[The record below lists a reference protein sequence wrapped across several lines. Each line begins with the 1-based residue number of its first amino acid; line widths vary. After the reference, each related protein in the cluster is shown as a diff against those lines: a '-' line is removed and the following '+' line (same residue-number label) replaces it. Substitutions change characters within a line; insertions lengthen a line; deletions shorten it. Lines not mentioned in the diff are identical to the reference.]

1 MKWLVTA
8 FAPFGGAASN
18 SSLIVLNHLRLRDW
32 GGRIE
37 FHYPVPVEFNTAWKN
52 ILEVLDRDHEIT
64 GLLAFGQAENRSRLG
79 IEQVALNFNNP
90 RIPDNAGLKP
100 AEGPIDPEAPVLCG
114 TNIPWLEFDLSEH
127 SERSYS
133 AGTYVCNNV
142 MFHSL
147 RWAVAHKKK
156 AGFVHIPVLSSQ
168 NDPALVNAPRL
179 DDRAAVNEA
188 ARLLEFLLKL

>member
-18 SSLIVLNHLRLRDW
+18 SSLIVLNQLRLRDW

-37 FHYPVPVEFNTAWKN
+37 FHSPVPVEFNSAWKN
-52 ILEVLDRDHEIT
+52 IRQVMDRDQDWT
-64 GLLAFGQAENRSRLG
+64 GVLAFGQAENRTRLG

-90 RIPDNAGLKP
+90 RIPDNAGFKP
-100 AEGPIDPEAPVLCG
+100 AEGPIDPDAPILCG
-114 TNIPWLEFDLSEH
+114 TNIPWLNFDLSES

-147 RWAVAHKKK
+147 RWALAQKKK
-156 AGFVHIPVLSSQ
+156 AGFVHIPVLTSQ
-168 NDPALVNAPRL
+168 QDQALEKAPRL
-179 DDRAAVNEA
+179 DDRAAVIEA
-188 ARLLEFLLKL
+188 ARILEFLLKL